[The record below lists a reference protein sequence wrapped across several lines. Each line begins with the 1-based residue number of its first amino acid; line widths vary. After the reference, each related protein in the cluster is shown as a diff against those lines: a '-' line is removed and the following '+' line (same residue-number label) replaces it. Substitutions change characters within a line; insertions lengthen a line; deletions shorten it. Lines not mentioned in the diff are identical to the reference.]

1 MTLTRDGESFKE
13 KTTIDGVPYE
23 VTIKLN
29 ESFEFKEK
37 EENPAYH
44 AKVIQGYRDRWFE
57 PHQKHYGV
65 SLSKK
70 LNPLL
75 SAVST

>member
-1 MTLTRDGESFKE
+1 MTLTRDGDSFKE

-44 AKVIQGYRDRWFE
+44 AKVIQRYRGSLVRAAPETLWCVFE
-57 PHQKHYGV
+57 QDTKSSV
-65 SLSKK
+65 
-70 LNPLL
+70 
-75 SAVST
+75 

>member
-1 MTLTRDGESFKE
+1 MTLTREGDSFKE

-44 AKVIQGYRDRWFE
+44 AKVIQIYR
-57 PHQKHYGV
+57 G
-65 SLSKK
+65 SLVLTSPEIPWCVIEQETK
-70 LNPLL
+70 
-75 SAVST
+75 SSD